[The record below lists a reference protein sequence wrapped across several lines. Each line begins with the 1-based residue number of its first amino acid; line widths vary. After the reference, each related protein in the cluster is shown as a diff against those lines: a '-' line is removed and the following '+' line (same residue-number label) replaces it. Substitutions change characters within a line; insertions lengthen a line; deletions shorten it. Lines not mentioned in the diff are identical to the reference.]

1 MNYYNNINIKF
12 TYGPAASNA
21 YAYINEPNTNTI
33 LAQLTFD
40 WSCDSVYFKF
50 KNDEWLTINLDDYH
64 NINNISDDEG
74 YQRYVFK
81 SLVNE
86 TLNKM
91 TNETLNKISN
101 DTLNKLNENTNKL
114 YNMIESLYTI
124 SFFD

>member
-1 MNYYNNINIKF
+1 MNYYNNITIKF
-12 TYGPAASNA
+12 THGPAASNA
-21 YAYINEPNTNTI
+21 YAYINININTI

-50 KNDEWLTINLDDYH
+50 KNNEWLTINLDDYH
-64 NINNISDDEG
+64 NINNISDDKG

-81 SLVNE
+81 ALVNE

-91 TNETLNKISN
+91 SNEPLNKMSNET
-101 DTLNKLNENTNKL
+101 TNKLNENTNKL
-114 YNMIESLYTI
+114 YNMIECLDTI